1 MYLRRVVHVMHLTLE
16 DQPTLYVPRA
26 IAYITDRERCTLG
39 TELEELKWDALER
52 KGREAGVRKER
63 QFRGGGSKPWTPGAR
78 RPKKGLK
85 RPGARVALVGRGR
98 KQPPQRRLQL
108 FYSLLLSTKWIFR
121 ADGRDSPCAK
131 W

>member
-1 MYLRRVVHVMHLTLE
+1 MGRS
-16 DQPTLYVPRA
+16 
-26 IAYITDRERCTLG
+26 G
-39 TELEELKWDALER
+39 EE
-52 KGREAGVRKER
+52 GREAGVRKEQ

-85 RPGARVALVGRGR
+85 RPGARVALVERAR